1 MKGTV
6 IGTVMATAFCGL
18 KGVKMICISPRAD
31 ENLHS
36 WRSGAGSAAGCYRK
50 GRREARI
57 VRVLV
62 PKTSQLL
69 VATLPKRASALWFLT
84 IAVELR
90 YLNPARSDHG
100 RADGLCVVVELTQ
113 RPTRRTKAVGKIV
126 KCWAT
131 IWAPAWRLISLCV
144 PINSVHLAAGC

>member
-1 MKGTV
+1 MA
-6 IGTVMATAFCGL
+6 TVMATAFCGL
-18 KGVKMICISPRAD
+18 KGVKMICILQRAD

-36 WRSGAGSAAGCYRK
+36 WRSGAGAAAGADRK

-62 PKTSQLL
+62 PKTTRLL
-69 VATLPKRASALWFLT
+69 VATLLKRASALWFLT
-84 IAVELR
+84 IPSELR

-100 RADGLCVVVELTQ
+100 RADGLVVVVELTQ
-113 RPTRRTKAVGKIV
+113 RPTRRTKAVGKTS

-144 PINSVHLAAGC
+144 P